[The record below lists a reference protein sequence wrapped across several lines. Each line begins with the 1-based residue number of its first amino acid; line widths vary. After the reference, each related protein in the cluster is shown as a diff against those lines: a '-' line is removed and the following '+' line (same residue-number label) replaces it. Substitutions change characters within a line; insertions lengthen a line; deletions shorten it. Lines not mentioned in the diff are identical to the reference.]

1 MPLDPQPRKM
11 EGKVF
16 KKIMV
21 PVDLAHLDKLERAL
35 DVASDLAKHY
45 QASVCFVG
53 VTSPQPSAVAHNPQ
67 EYAEKLAQFAKTQ
80 SDRRGLAFEHKAM
93 TSHDPAIELDEILQ
107 DAAHQ
112 IGADLILMA
121 SHVPGLVEH
130 VVSSYAGYL
139 ASHTEISVFIVR

>member
-1 MPLDPQPRKM
+1 MLLSATVGNPIEFADWLKEKHARQVQVVTSNDRRVPLDPQPRKM

-53 VTSPQPSAVAHNPQ
+53 VTSPQPSAAGERPPQ
-67 EYAEKLAQFAKTQ
+67 A
-80 SDRRGLAFEHKAM
+80 SRRADATRACPRAS
-93 TSHDPAIELDEILQ
+93 TS
-107 DAAHQ
+107 
-112 IGADLILMA
+112 
-121 SHVPGLVEH
+121 PGPRGWCRWE
-130 VVSSYAGYL
+130 SG
-139 ASHTEISVFIVR
+139 RC